1 MVGLDIELSTDPL
14 KAQSCNDLTILNKVL
29 LYLIF
34 DRDFFVWGFFM
45 TISPMYGLLQ
55 SDDCSVREA
64 TPAKHYTSYVNRFLW

>member
-14 KAQSCNDLTILNKVL
+14 KAQSCNDLTIFNKVL
-29 LYLIF
+29 LF
-34 DRDFFVWGFFM
+34 GV
-45 TISPMYGLLQ
+45 SSMYGLLQ